1 MVSPFFFPFF
11 LWLTGKPPPAPPS
24 PGMIIIISADKLVLV
39 SYRYTLLKALCL
51 LELGKLIVVRSG
63 DIGTACIN

>member
-1 MVSPFFFPFF
+1 MVSLFFFPFF

-51 LELGKLIVVRSG
+51 LELG
-63 DIGTACIN
+63 